1 MTPATYGNNSSGFL
15 APKGCS
21 IPNVVV
27 KPLVETSLFLRSF
40 SGVSGERS
48 AWEILGETF
57 T

>member
-27 KPLVETSLFLRSF
+27 KPLVETSLFLRSS